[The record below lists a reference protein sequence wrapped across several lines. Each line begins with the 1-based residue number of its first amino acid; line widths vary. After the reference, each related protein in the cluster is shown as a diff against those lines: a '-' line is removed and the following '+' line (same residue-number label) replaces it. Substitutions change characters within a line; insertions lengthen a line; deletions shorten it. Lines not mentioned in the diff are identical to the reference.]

1 MAIDFSETILFEGD
15 IEISELRKE
24 NYQFSTLNIFL
35 ITCLIISGIIISNE
49 INSRKNQ
56 IKIIK

>member
-24 NYQFSTLNIFL
+24 NHKFSTLNIFL
-35 ITCLIISGIIISNE
+35 LTCLIISAIVISNE
-49 INSRKNQ
+49 LNSRKEQ
-56 IKIIK
+56 IKIIR